1 MSFVQT
7 KASISSL
14 IGKHFKS
21 EEEFCSLPT
30 HKYNKIKMTRLLV
43 SKVYNKVGRTGNHFF
58 FLFFSVPSPFIFPFI
73 FLWNKPFIGYWGE
86 FDLEFLQH

>member
-58 FLFFSVPSPFIFPFI
+58 FLVFFCTITFHFPFYFFMKQTI
-73 FLWNKPFIGYWGE
+73 YRL
-86 FDLEFLQH
+86 LRRV